1 VLLALSILTKT
12 IWHTSEVAV
21 KHPLPVDMIV
31 FSHMYSI
38 NWFYRIIYFHD
49 KMDRNLV
56 RLCGCLNPWPTLVG
70 FFLLVLSLTW
80 EENNNMRVLWF
91 VPIIDQYGIISNHTH
106 YCAKQCTVFFN
117 VRIVG
122 FQLDVL
128 LTVHVWSPALYPF
141 QPQ

>member
-1 VLLALSILTKT
+1 MFTFCSFILSLLLVFYLYHIHFVYIYTLSVDLILQ
-12 IWHTSEVAV
+12 HV
-21 KHPLPVDMIV
+21 
-31 FSHMYSI
+31 
-38 NWFYRIIYFHD
+38 IIE
-49 KMDRNLV
+49 V

-117 VRIVG
+117 VQIVG

-128 LTVHVWSPALYPF
+128 LTVHVWSWKDDHINRQWVLYSHLWSMSNF
-141 QPQ
+141 